1 MRRWAI
7 LALLLPG
14 LCARAGDRE
23 SFEMQVR
30 PVLARN
36 CYACHTQSKMGGL
49 RLDSREAILAGGKT
63 GPAIIAGDPEKSL
76 LIQAVTHRHERLKMP
91 PSGELKPEEISALAA
106 WIKDGAYW
114 PPETAAPASHQT
126 YVITPEQRA
135 FWSFQPVREPAPPPV
150 KNASWARTPADHF
163 ILAKLESQGLQ
174 PAPPASRRTL
184 LRRASLDLTGLP
196 PTPEEIDA
204 FEADRSPDA
213 FAKAVDRL
221 LASPAYGECWGR
233 HWLDVARYA
242 DDKLNSTQDE
252 PYANAFR
259 YRNWVIGAINDDMP
273 YDVFLKAQIA
283 GDQMPAGDPLKY
295 LPALGFFALSPE
307 FQDERVDA
315 LSRGFLG
322 LTVACAQCHDHKFD
336 PIPTK
341 DYYALQ
347 GVFAS
352 SELDE
357 KPLAGPKVVE
367 VYAERKKAAD
377 RQEERI
383 KRFYRQQTD
392 LAAEMLAAQTAPFL
406 LAAQGLAPPGRLD
419 AESLA
424 RWKKYL
430 SEPRKDHPYL
440 KPWFELASRKA
451 SRAEFEQEAARLQ
464 SFVVDLV
471 EEKRRVDHE
480 NEIRLGLDPN
490 RSDLA
495 NASLVSLPRDKYV
508 FWRDLFAAG
517 AKDSAG
523 FFSTPDGIYYYGRAK
538 IDRFLAVQARDYLK
552 DQKAELET
560 LKKAIPEQYPFLH
573 TLKDGAKPADLH
585 IAVRGDRNNKGE
597 IAPRAFL
604 SVLSDGAP
612 KPFTHG
618 SGRLDLAEAVASPAN
633 PLTARVMVNRVWMIH
648 FGRGIVNTP
657 GNFGQLGERPTH
669 PELLDYLA
677 ARFVKNGWSLKKLHR
692 EIMLTAAY
700 QLSSQPLQA
709 NLAVD
714 PDDALY
720 WRFHRRRMDIETIRD
735 SMLFVAGTLDT
746 TPAGKPVRLDDEKNC
761 KRTVYGQ
768 ISRRK
773 TEPFLSLFDFPNPN
787 STSEKRIATNI
798 PPQRLF
804 FMNSRFVEQQ
814 ASALAARL
822 AGEPSAR
829 ITQAYRILYGRK
841 PDAEELRLG
850 RQFVQNNQWPQYIR
864 VLLSSNEFLF
874 LD

>member
-7 LALLLPG
+7 FPLLLPG
-14 LCARAGDRE
+14 LCLQADDRE
-23 SFEMQVR
+23 SFEMKVR

-76 LIQAVTHRHERLKMP
+76 LIQAVTHKHERLKMP
-91 PSGELKPEEISALAA
+91 PAGELKPEEISALSA
-106 WIKDGAYW
+106 WIKEGAYW
-114 PPETAAPASHQT
+114 PPETAKEAGPA

-135 FWSFQPVREPAPPPV
+135 FWSFQPVREPAPPAV
-150 KNASWARTPADHF
+150 KDRTWARTPADHF
-163 ILAKLESQGLQ
+163 ILAKLESQGLKA
-174 PAPPASRRTL
+174 APPASRRTL
-184 LRRASLDLTGLP
+184 IRRASLDLTGLP
-196 PTPEEIDA
+196 PTPGEIDA

-213 FAKAVDRL
+213 FAKVVDRL
-221 LASPAYGECWGR
+221 LASPGYGECWGR

-259 YRNWVIGAINDDMP
+259 YRNWVIGAINGDMP

-283 GDQMPAGDPLKY
+283 GDQMPASDPLKY

-367 VYAERKKAAD
+367 LYSERKKAAD

-392 LAAEMLAAQTAPFL
+392 LAAEMLAAQTGSYL
-406 LAAQGLAPPGRLD
+406 LAARGLAPPGRLD
-419 AESLA
+419 AESLG
-424 RWKKYL
+424 RWKTYL

-440 KPWFELASRKA
+440 KPWFELASRNA
-451 SRAEFEQEAARLQ
+451 SRSEFEKEAARLQ

-480 NEIRLGLDPN
+480 NEIRLGLDPG
-490 RSDLA
+490 RADLA
-495 NASLVSLPRDKYV
+495 NASLVSLPRDKYI

-538 IDRFLAVQARDYLK
+538 IDRFLPAQAREYLK
-552 DQKAELET
+552 DQKAELDA

-573 TLKDGAKPADLH
+573 TLKDGAKPADQP
-585 IAVRGDRNNKGE
+585 IAIRGDRNNKGE

-618 SGRLDLAEAVASPAN
+618 SGRLDLAEAIANPDN

-657 GNFGQLGERPTH
+657 GNFGQLGERPVH

-700 QLSSQPLQA
+700 QLGSQPIER
-709 NLAVD
+709 NLAID

-735 SMLFVAGTLDT
+735 SMLFVAGTLDA
-746 TPAGKPVRLDDEKNC
+746 TPAGKPVRLDDEKNH

-814 ASALAARL
+814 AAALAARL
-822 AGEPSAR
+822 AGEPAAR

-841 PDAEELRLG
+841 PDAAELRLG
-850 RQFVQNNQWPQYIR
+850 QEFVQSSQWPQYMR